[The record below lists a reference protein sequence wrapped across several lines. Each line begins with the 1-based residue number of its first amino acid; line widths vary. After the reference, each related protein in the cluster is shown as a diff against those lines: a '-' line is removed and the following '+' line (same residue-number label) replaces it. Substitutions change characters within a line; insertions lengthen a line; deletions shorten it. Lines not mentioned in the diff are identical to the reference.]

1 MKIFIML
8 TLVVS
13 LAACGGDSSSPTA
26 AVASPTSKNIGDPV
40 DVGNFSYV
48 VNNAKFLKEVGGELD
63 QKKADG
69 VFLVINVTFRN
80 NDKEEHTLDNSLF
93 KLTDDKGTEFESSS
107 DGESALEMAGK
118 ETLFAKECNPNITK
132 SGLLIFEVPHE
143 GTYNLHLSGGLWN
156 GEEAVVKVP

>member
-1 MKIFIML
+1 MKKFIML

-13 LAACGGDSSSPTA
+13 LSACGVASSSPTA
-26 AVASPTSKNIGDPV
+26 AVASPTSRKIGDPV

-63 QKKADG
+63 RKKADG

-107 DGESALEMAGK
+107 DGES
-118 ETLFAKECNPNITK
+118 
-132 SGLLIFEVPHE
+132 
-143 GTYNLHLSGGLWN
+143 
-156 GEEAVVKVP
+156 